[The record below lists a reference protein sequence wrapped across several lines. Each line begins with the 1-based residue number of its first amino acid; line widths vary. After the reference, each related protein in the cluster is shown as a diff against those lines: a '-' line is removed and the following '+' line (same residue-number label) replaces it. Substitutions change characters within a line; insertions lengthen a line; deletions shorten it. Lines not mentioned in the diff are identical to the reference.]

1 MLLLTCP
8 VCGMTAEETEFHG
21 GGEAHLTRFGPGA
34 SEEEFEQYLFM
45 RENPK
50 GVHFERW
57 RHVYGCGKWFHA
69 ARDTTTLEV
78 FGTYS
83 AQTTE
88 PPQEIKDKITAK
100 YPGWSWRNFS
110 A

>member
-1 MLLLTCP
+1 MLTLKGP
-8 VCGMTAEETEFHG
+8 YCGVHADETELHPG
-21 GGEAHLTRFGPGA
+21 SEAHLKRYGPG
-34 SEEEFEQYLFM
+34 SSDDEFEGYLFM

-57 RHVYGCGKWFHA
+57 RHVYGCGKWFLA
-69 ARDTTTLEV
+69 ARDTNTLEV

-88 PPQEIKDKITAK
+88 PPQEIKEAITAK
-100 YPGWSWRNFS
+100 RPGWSWREFQ
-110 A
+110 

>member
-1 MLLLTCP
+1 MLILHCP
-8 VCGMTAEETEFHG
+8 YCGRDVDETDLHP
-21 GGEAHLTRFGPGA
+21 GGEAHLKRVGPDA
-34 SEEEFEQYLFM
+34 DAEAFEQYLFM

-57 RHVYGCGKWFHA
+57 RHAYGCGKWFLA
-69 ARDTTTLEV
+69 ARNTATLQV
-78 FGTYS
+78 YGTYS

-88 PPQEIKDKITAK
+88 PPHDIMNAIKEAQ
-100 YPGWSWRNFS
+100 

>member
-1 MLLLTCP
+1 MLTLTCP
-8 VCGMTAEETEFHG
+8 CCGTTAEETEFAP
-21 GGEAHLTRFGPGA
+21 GGEAHLKRVGPGSDDA
-34 SEEEFEQYLFM
+34 AFEEYMFL

-57 RHVYGCGKWFHA
+57 RHAYGCGKWFHA
-69 ARDTTTLEV
+69 ARCTVTMDV

-83 AQTTE
+83 AQVTE
-88 PPQEIKDKITAK
+88 PPQEIRDRISARR
-100 YPGWSWRNFS
+100 PGWSWREF